1 MPSQDDLEALGTIRV
16 DIYRV
21 VWRGIIENP
30 FHKGGLGQLD
40 GDHAVHE
47 KAKKAGSEVPL
58 AEKTLI
64 EHLVHSTEGGG
75 NLDITES
82 RMQDKLLLQILTSFA
97 TS

>member
-47 KAKKAGSEVPL
+47 KAKKADLPPKKIPVFFIDE
-58 AEKTLI
+58 A
-64 EHLVHSTEGGG
+64 H
-75 NLDITES
+75 
-82 RMQDKLLLQILTSFA
+82 KL
-97 TS
+97 

>member
-47 KAKKAGSEVPL
+47 KAKKAGSHRVKC
-58 AEKTLI
+58 AKC
-64 EHLVHSTEGGG
+64 G
-75 NLDITES
+75 NANFLC
-82 RMQDKLLLQILTSFA
+82 
-97 TS
+97 